1 MTSNKTKRVTRS
13 ANVLVANCIQQ
24 LRGVSDLILQIGYG
38 QHCDAMEKTRLK
50 FLNVAAPINILCI
63 QMELCSE
70 NLRSYINKGLT
81 DSLKDKGTI
90 KIGDLGLSK
99 RYSAV
104 DLKNTACGTVAYMA
118 PEQMTGVYGEEVDIY
133 PLGIILVELLCPIPE
148 HRYVETIYHIRIEK
162 KFPIRFEQNIEAKE
176 LCCSLLANSPV
187 DRPNLKKVVEIIKM
201 MITISLLILASN
213 CMAPILALVVMGA
226 IKIS

>member
-1 MTSNKTKRVTRS
+1 
-13 ANVLVANCIQQ
+13 
-24 LRGVSDLILQIGYG
+24 
-38 QHCDAMEKTRLK
+38 
-50 FLNVAAPINILCI
+50 
-63 QMELCSE
+63 MELCSE

-81 DSLKDKGTI
+81 DRSILRQIKSLSYFKQICKGIGHIHKQKIFHRDIKPENIFISLKDKGTI